1 VRTAKIILISSI
13 FVSSSTMLAQNVLR
27 IEIIGGAS
35 LNSTA
40 EGALSGCGNGWSI
53 GAGSAYRI
61 AKGIDL
67 AADAVYHRYPY
78 RGLHIVAPAVYGY
91 GSSVSGQASS
101 VVEGSIAVR
110 FFSSNSCINPFLSL
124 RTGLYFI
131 SIGEVVESYW
141 LDSDP
146 QNVYRSTIHGTGI
159 STIKGFGSVGLGFSI
174 PMGSRIGVLFE
185 GRITETFDLEE
196 FIIPLQATIQIG
208 L

>member
-1 VRTAKIILISSI
+1 MNTAKCIFLLSI
-13 FVSSSTMLAQNVLR
+13 FFASSTMLAQNVLR
-27 IEIIGGAS
+27 LEVIGGAS
-35 LNSTA
+35 LNGTA
-40 EGALSGCGNGWSI
+40 EGALRGCGNGWSI
-53 GAGSAYRI
+53 GAGGAYRI

-67 AADAVYHRYPY
+67 AANAVYHRYPY
-78 RGLHIVAPAVYGY
+78 RGLQIVAPAVYGY
-91 GSSVSGQASS
+91 GSSISGQASS

-110 FFSSNSCINPFLSL
+110 FFSLNSFINPFLSL

-131 SIGEVVESYW
+131 SIGEVVISEW
-141 LDSDP
+141 LYSDP
-146 QNVYRSTIHGTGI
+146 QNVSHWTYHGTGI

-196 FIIPLQATIQIG
+196 FIIPMQATIQIG